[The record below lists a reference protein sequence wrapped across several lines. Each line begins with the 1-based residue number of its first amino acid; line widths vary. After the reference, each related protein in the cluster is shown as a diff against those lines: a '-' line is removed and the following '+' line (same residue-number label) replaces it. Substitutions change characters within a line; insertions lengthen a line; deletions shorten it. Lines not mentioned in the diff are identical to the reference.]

1 MNADISA
8 KPFEKGRELDPPMV
22 EFDYKNDEHRDSM
35 LDEDIA
41 VAPGAATMKDLKE
54 MGRLTLVVTRS
65 SGTS

>member
-1 MNADISA
+1 MNAEISA

-41 VAPGAATMKDLKE
+41 VAPRAATWNTTKK
-54 MGRLTLVVTRS
+54 
-65 SGTS
+65 